1 MPGSSRRRGANGTTA
16 HRKHATGNPSRAD
29 AWIDDVRAAAGGIR
43 RRVLEHTLANDGGY
57 LSQACSA
64 AELLAT
70 LYLRLMKLGPSAA
83 PAVPPPFAGVP
94 GNGRAATTGAAY
106 NGPQGPDLDRFFMS
120 PVHYALVLYATLI
133 EVRRMDPEGLA
144 AFNRNGSTVEMI
156 GAEHSPGH
164 EVTAGSL
171 GQALS
176 QAAGIALARRLRGDT
191 GRSWVFM
198 SDGEF
203 QSGQTWEAFQAMAFY
218 RLDTITIYVDV
229 NGQQCD
235 GEMNDVMAIEP
246 LDARL
251 KAFGA
256 RVRRVGGH
264 DVEALA
270 TAAEEAGGGR
280 PLVVLADTDPCR
292 GVECLEARRPKL
304 HYVRFSGDEERQR
317 FQAVLDRM
325 KES

>member
-1 MPGSSRRRGANGTTA
+1 M
-16 HRKHATGNPSRAD
+16 
-29 AWIDDVRAAAGGIR
+29 AGGIR
-43 RRVLEHTLANDGGY
+43 RRVLEHTLANNGGY

-70 LYLRLMKLGPSAA
+70 LYLRLMKLEPSVA
-83 PAVPPPFAGVP
+83 PPVPPPFAGVP
-94 GNGRAATTGAAY
+94 GGGVQAVTGSAY
-106 NGPQGPDLDRFFMS
+106 NGPRGPELDRFFMS
-120 PVHYALVLYATLI
+120 PVHYALVLYAALI
-133 EVRRMDPEGLA
+133 EVGRMDPEGLT
-144 AFNRNGSTVEMI
+144 AFNRDGSTVEMI

-176 QAAGIALARRLRGDT
+176 QAAGVALARRLKGES

-203 QSGQTWEAFQAMAFY
+203 QSGQTWEAIQALAFY
-218 RLDTITIYVDV
+218 RLDTIRVVVDV

-235 GEMNDVMAIEP
+235 GEMREVMAIEP
-246 LDARL
+246 LDSRL
-251 KAFGA
+251 EAFGA
-256 RVRRVGGH
+256 RVRRIDGH

-270 TAAEEAGGGR
+270 AAAEEPGDGR

-292 GVECLEARRPKL
+292 GVECLETRRPKL
-304 HYVRFSGDEERQR
+304 HYVRFGDDAERERFRAVLKGMEER
-317 FQAVLDRM
+317 
-325 KES
+325 

>member
-1 MPGSSRRRGANGTTA
+1 MPSSMSHRRQDWVDEV
-16 HRKHATGNPSRAD
+16 H
-29 AWIDDVRAAAGGIR
+29 AAARGIR
-43 RRVLEHTLANDGGY
+43 HRVLEHTLANDGGY

-70 LYLRLMKLGPSAA
+70 LYLKLMKLGPRVA
-83 PAVPPPFAGVP
+83 PPVPPAFAGVP
-94 GNGRAATTGAAY
+94 GGGRPAVTGAGY
-106 NGPQGPDLDRFFMS
+106 NGPRGPELDRFFMS

-133 EVRRMDPEGLA
+133 EVGRMDAEGLA
-144 AFNRNGSTVEMI
+144 AFNRDGSTVEMI

-176 QAAGIALARRLRGDT
+176 QAAGIALARRRRGES

-203 QSGQTWEAFQAMAFY
+203 QSGQTWEALQALAFY
-218 RLDTITIYVDV
+218 RLDSISIVVDV

-235 GEMNDVMAIEP
+235 GEMREVMAVEP
-246 LDARL
+246 LEARL
-251 KAFGA
+251 EAFGA
-256 RVRRVGGH
+256 RVRRVDGH

-270 TAAEEAGGGR
+270 AAADARGDGR
-280 PLVVLADTDPCR
+280 PLVVLADTDPCH

-304 HYVRFSGDEERQR
+304 HYVRFSDDAERGR
-317 FQAVLDRM
+317 FEAVLDRLR
-325 KES
+325 ES

>member
-1 MPGSSRRRGANGTTA
+1 MSRGSSPKWTEEVHTA
-16 HRKHATGNPSRAD
+16 AQ
-29 AWIDDVRAAAGGIR
+29 GIR
-43 RRVLEHTLANDGGY
+43 RRVLEHTLKNNGGY

-70 LYLRLMKLGPSAA
+70 LYLRVMNLGPSEA
-83 PAVPPPFAGVP
+83 PPKPPPFAGVP
-94 GNGRAATTGAAY
+94 GRGNPAVTGAAY
-106 NGPQGPDLDRFFMS
+106 NGRRGPELDRFFMS

-133 EVRRMDPEGLA
+133 EVGRMDAEGLA
-144 AFNRNGSTVEMI
+144 AFNRDGSTVEMI

-176 QAAGIALARRLRGDT
+176 QAAGIALARRLRGEG

-203 QSGQTWEAFQAMAFY
+203 QSGQTWEALQAIAFY
-218 RLDTITIYVDV
+218 HLDKLSIYVDV

-235 GEMNDVMAIEP
+235 GEMNEVMEVEP

-251 KAFGA
+251 RAFGA
-256 RVRRVGGH
+256 RVRRVDGH

-270 TAAEEAGGGR
+270 AAAEEKDDGR
-280 PLVVLADTDPCR
+280 PLVVLAYTDPCR
-292 GVECLEARRPKL
+292 GVACLRERRPKL
-304 HYVRFSGDEERQR
+304 HYVRFQDEGERGR
-317 FQAVLDRM
+317 FEAVLDRM
-325 KES
+325 REG

>member
-1 MPGSSRRRGANGTTA
+1 MPRSTSSQRHANGTWVDEVHTA
-16 HRKHATGNPSRAD
+16 AR
-29 AWIDDVRAAAGGIR
+29 GIR
-43 RRVLEHTLANDGGY
+43 RRVLDHTLENNGGY

-70 LYLRLMKLGPSAA
+70 LYLRLMKLGPSEA

-94 GNGRAATTGAAY
+94 GRGRPAVTGAAY
-106 NGPQGPDLDRFFMS
+106 NGPRGPDLDRFFMS

-133 EVRRMDPEGLA
+133 EVGRMDARGLA
-144 AFNRNGSTVEMI
+144 DFNRDGSTVEMI

-176 QAAGIALARRLRGDT
+176 QAAGIAVARRLKGET

-203 QSGQTWEAFQAMAFY
+203 QSGQTWEALQALAFFQ
-218 RLDTITIYVDV
+218 LDTISIYVDV

-235 GEMNDVMAIEP
+235 GEMKEVMAVEP

-251 KAFGA
+251 EAFGA
-256 RVRRVGGH
+256 RVRRVDGH

-270 TAAEEAGGGR
+270 AAAEDQGDGR

-292 GVECLEARRPKL
+292 DVECLEQRRPKL
-304 HYVRFSGDEERQR
+304 HYVRFSSAEERGR

-325 KES
+325 KEL